1 MRPLSPSKFTSGLR
15 LVDKLGSKH
24 NADCKAL
31 ICALA
36 IDEVLHAY
44 PHLSWAHIHFRNW
57 NYFHAYA
64 LGNPKFAYGLRFLLR
79 ERAQYTF
86 LGFETDAA
94 ALRNAELDMELVVA
108 IEAMEEAA

>member
-1 MRPLSPSKFTSGLR
+1 MRNSVCL
-15 LVDKLGSKH
+15 H
-24 NADCKAL
+24 NNTT
-31 ICALA
+31 IR
-36 IDEVLHAY
+36 H
-44 PHLSWAHIHFRNW
+44 HHIHFRNW